1 MSKVEEVAR
10 ALDPLAWAVPEDDYP
25 AEKARR
31 EAKQFQSLSA
41 ARRAIEAMKVPDVEM
56 LAAFWRQKNNGT
68 QEIGESGDN
77 RSDYD
82 AWRAAMSRA
91 LNEEG

>member
-41 ARRAIEAMKVPDVEM
+41 ARRAIEAMREPTEAMKVNGGIAIEQ
-56 LAAFWRQKNNGT
+56 AAFEQGKVVF
-68 QEIGESGDN
+68 E
-77 RSDYD
+77 
-82 AWRAAMSRA
+82 AAGGAFQAMISAA